1 LRFVHTSDWH
11 LGRRLN
17 EADRTDDQAYALDQI
32 FDVCKDGK
40 ADALVVAGDIYDRA
54 VPPVE
59 AVDLLDGFV
68 ARCVR
73 ELKLRVVLLS
83 GNHDSAQRL
92 GFGAELLA
100 AAGVTL
106 ATRFEQRLTPIVV
119 AGVPIHV
126 LPYLEPEV
134 ARAALLDESLR
145 NHDAAVRAALAEV
158 HARRAP
164 GPAVLVGHM
173 FAAGGRETADS
184 ERPLSVGSAGQVGG
198 DALVEGGWSYVAL
211 GHLHAPQLVGG
222 REHVRY
228 SGSLLKY
235 SFSEHD
241 HPKGVELVEIDAS
254 SGAVRIERVVL
265 PPRRDVLRIEGSFAE
280 LLEDPRFS
288 HAEPAW
294 VEATYSDTGY
304 VLEAAQRLRQR
315 YPNLVA
321 ARPRQ
326 LLRVAAGETLDKAYA
341 RGDRDLLAGFW
352 RHVSAGGELEE
363 AHLEAYERALHAA
376 RTADVEGDGGPTLEL
391 LP

>member
-17 EADRTDDQAYALDQI
+17 EADRLDDQAYALEQI
-32 FDVCKDGK
+32 FDVCKHGR

-59 AVDLLDGFV
+59 AVDLLGSFV

-73 ELKLRVVLLS
+73 ELGLRLVLLA

-92 GFGAELLA
+92 GFGAELLEG
-100 AAGVTL
+100 AGVTL
-106 ATRFEQRLTPIVV
+106 ATRFEQRLAPVV
-119 AGVPIHV
+119 VKGVPIHV

-134 ARAALLDESLR
+134 ARAALRDETLR
-145 NHDAAVRAALAEV
+145 NHDSAVRAALAEM
-158 HARRAP
+158 HAQRAP

-228 SGSLLKY
+228 CGSLLKY

-241 HPKGVELVEIDAS
+241 HPKGVELVEIDAK
-254 SGAVRIERVVL
+254 GGVRVERVVL
-265 PPRRDVLRIEGSFAE
+265 TPRRDVLRIEGSFAE
-280 LLEDPRFS
+280 LLEDPRFAP
-288 HAEPAW
+288 AEPAW
-294 VEATYSDTGY
+294 VEATYTDTGY
-304 VLEAAQRLRQR
+304 VLEAAQRLRER
-315 YPNLVA
+315 FPHLVA

-326 LLRVAAGETLDKAYA
+326 LLRVASGESLDKAYA
-341 RGDRDLLAGFW
+341 RGDRELLAGFW
-352 RHVSAGGELEE
+352 RHVGAGGELEE

-376 RTADVEGDGGPTLEL
+376 RTDDAALAGPNLEL

>member
-17 EADRTDDQAYALDQI
+17 EADRLDDQAYALEQI
-32 FDVCKDGK
+32 LDVCKRGK

-59 AVDLLDGFV
+59 AVDLLGSFV

-73 ELKLRVVLLS
+73 ELGLRVVLLA

-92 GFGAELLA
+92 GFGAELLE

-106 ATRFEQRLTPIVV
+106 ATRFEQRLAPVV
-119 AGVPIHV
+119 VKGVPIHV

-134 ARAALLDESLR
+134 ARAALRDESLR
-145 NHDAAVRAALAEV
+145 NHDSAVRAALAEV
-158 HARRAP
+158 HAKKAP
-164 GPAVLVGHM
+164 GPSVLVGHM

-198 DALVEGGWSYVAL
+198 EALDGFSYVAL

-222 REHVRY
+222 RAHVRY

-235 SFSEHD
+235 SFSEAD
-241 HPKGVELVEIDAS
+241 HPKGVELVEID
-254 SGAVRIERVVL
+254 GKGGVKVERVVL
-265 PPRRDVLRIEGSFAE
+265 TPRRDVVRIEGSFAE
-280 LLEDPRFS
+280 LLADPRFAA
-288 HAEPAW
+288 AEPAW
-294 VEATYSDTGY
+294 VEATYTDTGY
-304 VLEAAQRLRQR
+304 VLEAAQRLRER
-315 YPNLVA
+315 FPNLVA

-326 LLRVAAGETLDKAYA
+326 LLRVASGESLDKAYA

-352 RHVSAGGELEE
+352 RHVGAGGDLEE
-363 AHLEAYERALHAA
+363 AHLEAYERALQAA
-376 RTADVEGDGGPTLEL
+376 RTDDAAASGANLEL